1 MTAWEPATSVE
12 VALRDALRAQDQDL
26 YFRVLSRAD
35 LLLPVA
41 APPVPG
47 ATGAG
52 WGTWVTGG
60 RTHVLA
66 FTSPAALAACLGQ
79 AAGNTRWSSY
89 AELAGDWPD
98 PQWWLAVN
106 PGLPIEGYLPAWF
119 VQQLVRGESKVPG
132 RTLGARS
139 RLERVEQMA
148 RVRANVG
155 PGGREPGSRERS
167 SATEPTAAPAADAPA
182 APPVVID
189 PRTGLPR
196 RSAAAG
202 TEAGPFRY
210 GQTPPRPATAQP
222 APVAEQPAPADAP
235 QQPAASA
242 AVFWPDLAPPAAVP
256 PPRVAA
262 PAPPPPAAAPVPP
275 PPAAPQVPP
284 AAAEERVPRLA
295 GAFRPR
301 GTDPAAQARSF
312 AAPRATPNRPSS
324 EETGWLDAS
333 RDRNAVPP
341 SDSPRVAGF
350 FDRVAPAADR
360 GPEPVREAPAPAPAE
375 PLPPTPTPTPTPA
388 PPTPPQR
395 GVRPALGTSPEP
407 DEPELLVN
415 DLAVVPPFASTPAG
429 PRPIVIDGTFVEQPL
444 PSTAG
449 PQWYEP
455 LPPVVPSYVHA
466 EPQSAETPTT
476 SPAPA
481 PGPATTSAWAAEP
494 PADAAPADAAPAVE
508 PMATSAWAAEPSVD
522 EAPAETPAWAAESPV
537 DVAPEVEPATAVEQT
552 PAAPA
557 ASAGGPVLTGAGL
570 PLPEGFSPANSVEE
584 DLLAAVQDGSTD
596 TFCSTLLLA
605 RVLLPLRPGS
615 AVGALPGE
623 DGFIWPTEELDGG
636 PAVVVYTSVERLAD
650 HRLLTIET
658 VPVKFVQLIRNWADQ
673 SWSFVVNPGTPIG
686 ATLPGAQVVTLAGWA
701 AEVGLGAEA
710 DPEPAPVAVP
720 VPAAASGY
728 DSTDDPAR
736 PLMQKVIAPSQLGYY
751 LERGYDRVG
760 GFVHRT
766 AEVAHLNTP
775 AKLYHAL
782 GLNHPGSPFSPDATE
797 VYVLRWRAY
806 RPSLYRIPYGGQ
818 GEAAM
823 RAMEGWVIERPPFRG
838 NGFAPGEGSEVV
850 AEFKV
855 DSARLPH
862 GARLLRIDAD
872 GTERGVATFDA
883 DKLLWQQEG
892 QP

>member
-148 RVRANVG
+148 RVRANAG

-167 SATEPTAAPAADAPA
+167 SAAEPTATPAADTPA

-235 QQPAASA
+235 QQPVASA

-275 PPAAPQVPP
+275 PPAATQVPP

-312 AAPRATPNRPSS
+312 AAPQATPNRPSS

-333 RDRNAVPP
+333 RDRNPVPP

-415 DLAVVPPFASTPAG
+415 DLAVVPPFASTPAE

-476 SPAPA
+476 SPAA
-481 PGPATTSAWAAEP
+481 PGPAPTPAWAAEP
-494 PADAAPADAAPAVE
+494 PVDDGAGGGAHGDLCLGSRAVGGRGAGGEPRLGRRVPGGCRTRGGTGNCRRAD
-508 PMATSAWAAEPSVD
+508 
-522 EAPAETPAWAAESPV
+522 
-537 DVAPEVEPATAVEQT
+537 
-552 PAAPA
+552 AAPA

-636 PAVVVYTSVERLAD
+636 PAVVVYTSAERLAD

-673 SWSFVVNPGTPIG
+673 SWSFAVNPGTPIG
-686 ATLPGAQVVTLAGWA
+686 ATLPGDAGRRA
-701 AEVGLGAEA
+701 RELG
-710 DPEPAPVAVP
+710 
-720 VPAAASGY
+720 
-728 DSTDDPAR
+728 R
-736 PLMQKVIAPSQLGYY
+736 
-751 LERGYDRVG
+751 RG
-760 GFVHRT
+760 
-766 AEVAHLNTP
+766 
-775 AKLYHAL
+775 
-782 GLNHPGSPFSPDATE
+782 
-797 VYVLRWRAY
+797 
-806 RPSLYRIPYGGQ
+806 
-818 GEAAM
+818 
-823 RAMEGWVIERPPFRG
+823 
-838 NGFAPGEGSEVV
+838 
-850 AEFKV
+850 
-855 DSARLPH
+855 
-862 GARLLRIDAD
+862 GARR
-872 GTERGVATFDA
+872 RGRPRAGARCGPGAGRRVRRTTAPTTRP
-883 DKLLWQQEG
+883 G
-892 QP
+892 R